1 MKFFPF
7 VGIFDPMS
15 FYPLSFDPKAF
26 DPNAFDPMSVN
37 PGFRSR
43 QTQLKTQLMCFTVNI
58 KVGKVHTSGVVQPMD
73 RIKMINESHNALSIG
88 KQTQLPHIVL

>member
-1 MKFFPF
+1 MKFCSFDAL
-7 VGIFDPMS
+7 FDPMS
-15 FYPLSFDPKAF
+15 FYPLSFYPLSF

-37 PGFRSR
+37 LGVRSR

-73 RIKMINESHNALSIG
+73 E
-88 KQTQLPHIVL
+88 